1 MKEFFKDGLLIIL
14 LICSPFL
21 GITYYVLFDIFGL
34 FLIPLTIMLII
45 KLFKDGVHYDELV
58 KRGIIK

>member
-1 MKEFFKDGLLIIL
+1 MKEFFKEGLLITL
-14 LICSPFL
+14 LLCSPFL

-45 KLFKDGVHYDELV
+45 KLFK
-58 KRGIIK
+58 